1 MATLAAHLLTDLF
14 SSAAAEI
21 YAAHFT
27 VVFFHTRFSR
37 VEMAKMHKENIL
49 IKCSRIRVCATVCVR
64 VSVGVRVQQLKLKA
78 TFEQSYANDSE
89 QREAICEICQQ
100 YARYINNQ
108 ITKC

>member
-14 SSAAAEI
+14 SSAAAQI

-49 IKCSRIRVCATVCVR
+49 IKCSRIRVCATVCVCAGECVC
-64 VSVGVRVQQLKLKA
+64 VS
-78 TFEQSYANDSE
+78 SN
-89 QREAICEICQQ
+89 
-100 YARYINNQ
+100 
-108 ITKC
+108 